1 MKKYRIVQITHDAG
15 SSDRVIEWII
25 EQKNFWGWREIFHI
39 EGPSCERI
47 SHKSYNKAEQYLFK
61 NYTGHGICKRYGS
74 LYTFQSYSY
83 SY

>member
-1 MKKYRIVQITHDAG
+1 MKKYRIVQVTHDAG

-25 EQKNFWGWREIFHI
+25 EQKNFWGWGEIFHI
-39 EGPSCERI
+39 EGPSCKRI
-47 SHKSYNKAEQYLFK
+47 SHKSYKKAEQHLFE

-83 SY
+83 TY